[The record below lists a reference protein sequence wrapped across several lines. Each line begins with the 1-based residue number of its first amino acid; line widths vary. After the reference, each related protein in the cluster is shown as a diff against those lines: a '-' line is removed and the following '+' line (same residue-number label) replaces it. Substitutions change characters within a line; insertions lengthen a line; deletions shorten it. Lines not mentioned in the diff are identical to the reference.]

1 MEDKFAKLQAQFDK
15 IIPEEGVEETTED
28 VTTGA
33 EPQEE
38 DQVSSR
44 EKPSD
49 SDKSEGQDTQPAP
62 DNTLLQ
68 KVATLEAERADLQSK
83 LAEAQEAV
91 RVLSSQPKLGDEFI
105 TGLVSRYNKGEDLT
119 PYIYA
124 KSIDY
129 TKMTDKQI
137 LFENLRRENPKLSK
151 EHLDVVFEIELEK
164 YKQDEPSKY
173 DEREVERGAILL
185 QVHTDKIREQ
195 LAKEQQQYLAPPVS
209 DRPSIDPDTQAV
221 VEGWVNEI
229 NSSGITKSIK
239 EKKSLSVKLKGK
251 DYFLPVAQVET
262 IVGDIQDLS
271 AAAFWQHHLDKDGNP
286 DLNKLYDTYNYV
298 YNKDAVIAKIFEI
311 GEEYGKSQILE
322 GDAGKNSTLSGNHGA
337 QTQNLGGKKT
347 DDQILAES
355 LRGLK
360 RQY

>member
-1 MEDKFAKLQAQFDK
+1 MGDKFARFQAQFDK
-15 IIPEEGVEETTED
+15 IPEEVEETTEAA
-28 VTTGA
+28 TTEA

-38 DQVSSR
+38 NQVLSG

-49 SDKSEGQDTQPAP
+49 ANKPESQDNPTTP

-68 KVATLEAERADLQSK
+68 KVATLEAEKADLQAK

-129 TKMTDKQI
+129 SKMTDKQI
-137 LFENLRRENPKLSK
+137 LFENLRRENPRLSK

-164 YKQDEPSKY
+164 YKQAEPSKY

-185 QVHTDKIREQ
+185 QVHADKIREQ

-209 DRPSIDPDTQAV
+209 DRPSVDPDTQAI
-221 VEGWVNEI
+221 VEGWVNTI
-229 NSSGITKSIK
+229 TTSDTTKSIK
-239 EKKSLSVKLKGK
+239 EKKSVGVKLKGK

-262 IVGDIQDLS
+262 IVNDIQDLS
-271 AAAFWQHHLDKDGNP
+271 SAPFWQRHLDKDGNP

-298 YNKDAVIAKIFEI
+298 YNKDTVIAKIFEL

-322 GDAGKNSTLSGNHGA
+322 GDTGKNSTLSGNHGA
-337 QTQNLGGKKT
+337 QTQNLGAKQT
-347 DDQILAES
+347 DDQMLIES

-360 RQY
+360 KQY